1 MKPLHIAEDVVPVG
15 QFKTRA
21 SQWLRRLRTEG
32 RPLVIT
38 QNGRPAAVLVTPEDF
53 DRLSEQARFLAAVEE
68 GLADSAA
75 GRVCDDAEMTG
86 RLHRRYGSPKP

>member
-15 QFKTRA
+15 HFKVHA
-21 SQWLRRLRTEG
+21 AQLLRRLRADG

-53 DRLSEQARFLAAVEE
+53 DRLSEQALFRTAIQE
-68 GLADSAA
+68 GLADAEA
-75 GRVCDDAEMTG
+75 GRVCENDDLTA
-86 RLHRRYGSPKP
+86 RLDARYGPKKP